1 MNPGTISEQQ
11 PGFMR
16 RESATGVTFDS
27 VDEKIQRRSER
38 AVDLENTQERKCMTT
53 GSWWG

>member
-53 GSWWG
+53 ARQW